1 VPTTSPRVVV
11 VGGAVLDQKL
21 RTRRAPVL
29 GTSNPGAAVAGV
41 GGVGRNIAENLA
53 RLGAATV
60 LVAPVG
66 DDLPGESVVGRT
78 AAAGVDCRHIV
89 VTSLPTGTYTAVLGD
104 DGDLVIAVSDMRA
117 TDRLT
122 VADLGAVPGL
132 LAGADL
138 LVVDANPPPDVVHWL
153 LREAAA
159 AGVVVVVEPVS
170 VAKAGS
176 LAPVLDGGA
185 PVHTVTPNA
194 DELGAL
200 VGGPSPRS
208 TAEVLEAAAALHD
221 RGVRHVW
228 VRRGAAGSLLSSH
241 WSDGAGSRSVLAVGA
256 PATEVVDVTGAGDSM
271 TAGFVHALLAGRTAV
286 EAARFGQVCAALTC
300 ASPETVRPDLDVDL
314 VATHLTPTDPPVEEL
329 R

>member
-1 VPTTSPRVVV
+1 MPTTAPVVVV

-21 RTRRAPVL
+21 RTRDAPVL
-29 GTSNPGAAVAGV
+29 GTSNPGVAEAGV

-53 RLGAATV
+53 RLGTSTV

-78 AAAGVDCRHIV
+78 AAAGVDCRHVIV
-89 VTSLPTGTYTAVLGD
+89 SGLPTGTYTAVLGD
-104 DGDLVIAVSDMRA
+104 DGDLVIAVADMRA

-122 VADLGAVPGL
+122 TTDLDALPGL

-138 LVVDANPPPDVVHWL
+138 LVVDANPPPAVVAWL
-153 LREAAA
+153 LDEAAA
-159 AGVVVVVEPVS
+159 VGLPVVLEPVS
-170 VAKAGS
+170 VAKAGG
-176 LAPVLDGGA
+176 LAAVLEGGR

-200 VGGPSPRS
+200 VGAPVRGS
-208 TAEVLEAAAALHD
+208 TADVLEAADALHA
-221 RGVRHVW
+221 RGVVNVW
-228 VRRGAAGSLLSSH
+228 VRRGAAGSLLSS
-241 WSDGAGSRSVLAVGA
+241 RSPGTAPTRVLAVGA

-271 TAGFVHALLAGRTAV
+271 TAGFVHAVLAGRDVV

-300 ASPETVRPDLDVDL
+300 ASTETVRPDLDADL
-314 VATHLTPTDPPVEEL
+314 VAAHLTPSHPPVEEL